1 MDQPE
6 GHRISAVET
15 GSIAAEL
22 GLKPGDFLLRID
34 GQPLTDIFDY
44 RMLQLKEVLLLTVRQ
59 QGVEIEYD
67 IEKDEDEDLGLS
79 FANPLLQDCTECD
92 NHCIFCFIDQL
103 PPGMRSSLYFKDDD
117 LRLSFLSGNYATL
130 TNLQDEALDR
140 LIRYRFSP
148 MNVSVHTTN
157 PALRRK
163 MIRHR
168 ESGNILQR
176 LQRIAAA
183 ELQINCQIVLCPGIN
198 DGLELERTLA
208 DLIAL
213 GPSVNS
219 IALVPV
225 GITRYRQQ
233 NRLFPIRPY
242 LKTEAAEI
250 LDLVDRFQHRL
261 LQQRGTRLVY
271 AADEFYLMAG
281 TALPAVAAYE
291 DFPQLE
297 NGVGMAS
304 AMLADLERS
313 LSGNNLPGPILPAA
327 EPVWQAWPPSQAACA
342 VQRIETVFVVTGT
355 AAAPLF
361 EPYREQMAALAG
373 FPIQIMPIANDFFG
387 ENVTVAGLTTGR
399 DIIGQLQPIVSQ
411 LRAAGRMP
419 LLLLPASMFRADEA
433 IMLDDVPLRQ
443 LSDSLAVPVW
453 VSKPDGTSLAGLL
466 RQIRQ
471 NKGDLS

>member
-6 GHRISAVET
+6 GHRISAVEA

-22 GLKPGDFLLRID
+22 GLKPGDFLLQID

-44 RMLQLKEVLLLTVRQ
+44 RLLQLKDTLLLTVSQ
-59 QGVEIEYD
+59 QGVVIEYD
-67 IEKDEDEDLGLS
+67 IEKDEDEELGLA
-79 FANPLLQDCTECD
+79 FTNPMLQDCSECD

-130 TNLQDEALDR
+130 TNLSDEALDR

-157 PALRRK
+157 PTLRRK

-168 ESGNILQR
+168 EAGNILQR
-176 LQRIAAA
+176 LQRIADAG
-183 ELQINCQIVLCPGIN
+183 LQINCQIVLCPGVN
-198 DGLELERTLA
+198 DGVELERTLA

-213 GPSVNS
+213 GPSVGS

-233 NRLFPIRPY
+233 NGLFPIRAY
-242 LKTEAAEI
+242 LQAEAAEI
-250 LDLVDRFQHRL
+250 LDLVCRLQHKL
-261 LQQRGTRLVY
+261 LQERGTRLVY
-271 AADEFYLMAG
+271 AADEFYLKAG
-281 TALPAVAAYE
+281 ADLPDAASYE

-297 NGVGMAS
+297 NGVGMAA
-304 AMLADLERS
+304 AMLADLDRGLSNQS
-313 LSGNNLPGPILPAA
+313 LSGRTTPGA
-327 EPVWQAWPPSQAACA
+327 EPVWQVMPASPALEA
-342 VQRIETVFVVTGT
+342 VQLPEPVLIVTGT

-361 EPYREQMAALAG
+361 VPYRERMATIAG
-373 FPIQIMPIANDFFG
+373 CPVQIMPIKNEFFG
-387 ENVTVAGLTTGR
+387 DSVTVAGLTTGQ
-399 DIIGQLQPIVSQ
+399 DIIEQMQPVVDQ
-411 LRAAGRMP
+411 LRTVGRMP
-419 LLLLPASMFRADEA
+419 LLLLPASMFKADEA
-433 IMLDDVPLRQ
+433 IMLDDMSLQQ
-443 LSDSLAVPVW
+443 LSDRLAVPVW
-453 VSKPDGTSLAGLL
+453 VGRPDGTAIAGLL
-466 RQIRQ
+466 KRIRQ